1 MKLKMKFGKDSP
13 AKHGKQDECQ
23 AVKPRK
29 RVIPLWRTHRLI
41 GFSAALLLA
50 GFVGA
55 GAWAVQSG
63 WVGKKYDDV
72 RWSAIATSTQL
83 GFTVQEVLVTGRDE
97 TKREELM
104 RMLEV
109 ERGAPILAYDFVK
122 AKERVESLPWILSAK
137 VERLLPDT
145 LVLHLIERRPLAL
158 WQKNGRFALIDEEG
172 QIITTSGLERFRG
185 MMHVV
190 GPDAPDNVGPLLE
203 LLATQPEIKNKVKS
217 AVRIGGRRWDLRL
230 NGGIDVR
237 LPEDG
242 APEALARLARFERE
256 SNLLSRDIR
265 ILDLRIPDRVIL
277 RRQPNIET
285 KPSSPAEN
293 KI

>member
-1 MKLKMKFGKDSP
+1 MRLKIKFGERNSTKSSEHP
-13 AKHGKQDECQ
+13 
-23 AVKPRK
+23 VSKPRK
-29 RVIPLWRTHRLI
+29 RVVPLWRMHRLI
-41 GFSAALLLA
+41 GLSIALLVVGLA
-50 GFVGA
+50 GA

-63 WVGKKYDDV
+63 WLGKKYDDV
-72 RWSAIATSTQL
+72 RWSAIAASTEL
-83 GFTVQEVLVTGRDE
+83 GFTVEEVLVTGRGE

-104 RMLEV
+104 AMLEV
-109 ERGAPILAYDFVK
+109 ERGAAILAYDFNR
-122 AKERVESLPWILSAK
+122 AKQRIETLPWVLNAR

-158 WQKNGRFALIDEEG
+158 WQQGGKFALIDEEG
-172 QIITTSGLERFRG
+172 EIITTSGLERFKG

-190 GPDAPDNVGPLLE
+190 GIDAPQNVGPLLE
-203 LLATQPEIKNKVKS
+203 LLQTQPEIRDKVKA

-230 NGGIDVR
+230 DGGIDVR

-256 SNLLSRDIR
+256 SNLLSRDIK

-277 RRQPNIET
+277 RRQPALEQKPMRMQKNNI
-285 KPSSPAEN
+285 
-293 KI
+293 

>member
-1 MKLKMKFGKDSP
+1 MKLKIKFGKDGSI
-13 AKHGKQDECQ
+13 KQGGNPQ
-23 AVKPRK
+23 VKPRK
-29 RVIPLWRTHRLI
+29 RVIPLWRTNRLI

-50 GFVGA
+50 GITGA
-55 GAWAVQSG
+55 GAWAMQSG
-63 WVGKKYDDV
+63 WAEKKYDDV
-72 RWSAIATSTQL
+72 RWGAIATSAQL
-83 GFTVQEVLVTGRDE
+83 GFTVQEVLVTGRSE
-97 TKREELM
+97 TKREELI

-109 ERGAPILAYDFVK
+109 ERGAPILAYDFTR
-122 AKERVESLPWILSAK
+122 AKERVETLPWVLNAK

-158 WQKNGRFALIDEEG
+158 WQKNGQFALIDEEG
-172 QIITTSGLERFRG
+172 EVIITSGLERFRG

-190 GPDAPDNVGPLLE
+190 GADAPNNVGPLLE

-277 RRQPNIET
+277 RRQPNIEI
-285 KPSSPAEN
+285 KPSSPREN

>member
-1 MKLKMKFGKDSP
+1 MRLKIKFGERNSTKSSEHP
-13 AKHGKQDECQ
+13 
-23 AVKPRK
+23 VSKPRK
-29 RVIPLWRTHRLI
+29 RVVPLWRMHRLI
-41 GFSAALLLA
+41 GLSIALLVVGLA
-50 GFVGA
+50 GA

-63 WVGKKYDDV
+63 WLGKKYDDV
-72 RWSAIATSTQL
+72 RWSAIAASTEL
-83 GFTVQEVLVTGRDE
+83 GFTVEEVLVTGRGE

-104 RMLEV
+104 AMLEV
-109 ERGAPILAYDFVK
+109 ERGAAILAYDFNR
-122 AKERVESLPWILSAK
+122 AKQRIETLPWVLNAR

-158 WQKNGRFALIDEEG
+158 WQQGGKFALIDEEG
-172 QIITTSGLERFRG
+172 EIITTSGLERFKG

-190 GPDAPDNVGPLLE
+190 GIDAPQNVGPLLE
-203 LLATQPEIKNKVKS
+203 LLQTQPEIRDKVKA

-230 NGGIDVR
+230 DGGIDVR

-256 SNLLSRDIR
+256 SNLLSRDIK

-277 RRQPNIET
+277 RRQPTLEQKPMRMQKNNI
-285 KPSSPAEN
+285 
-293 KI
+293 

>member
-1 MKLKMKFGKDSP
+1 MKLKIKFGKGGSDKSNERT
-13 AKHGKQDECQ
+13 A
-23 AVKPRK
+23 AKPRK
-29 RVIPLWRTHRLI
+29 RVIPLWRAHRLI
-41 GFSAALLLA
+41 GVSAVVLLA

-55 GAWAVQSG
+55 GAWAMQSG
-63 WVGKKYDDV
+63 WAVKKLDDV
-72 RWSAIATSTQL
+72 RWSAIAASAQL

-104 RMLEV
+104 RVLEV
-109 ERGAPILAYDFVK
+109 ERGAPILAYDFTR
-122 AKERVESLPWILSAK
+122 AKERVERLPWVLNAK

-158 WQKNGRFALIDEEG
+158 WQKNGKFSLIDEEG
-172 QIITTSGLERFRG
+172 KIITTNGLERFRG

-190 GPDAPDNVGPLLE
+190 GADAPDNVGPLLE
-203 LLATQPEIKNKVKS
+203 LLATQPDIKNKVKA

-277 RRQPNIET
+277 RRQPNLQI
-285 KPSSPAEN
+285 KPSSPREN